1 MTLKIDQVYAM
12 PTLVFIKDGKIQQRS
27 EGAMLAPKIKD
38 LTEHIFFDGVPSPS
52 LHAAD
57 TLWCCAILFAAMR
70 YSLLLCDTLCCYA
83 AALQVRHLH
92 Y

>member
-52 LHAAD
+52 LHAV
-57 TLWCCAILFAAMR
+57 R
-70 YSLLLCDTLCCYA
+70 YSLVLCDTLCCFA

>member
-1 MTLKIDQVYAM
+1 VCVDIHQVYAM

-52 LHAAD
+52 VHAAD
-57 TLWCCAILFAAMR
+57 TLLFAAMLPPFR
-70 YSLLLCDTLCCYA
+70 CGSCTIGLPWRSY
-83 AALQVRHLH
+83 QVRT
-92 Y
+92 